1 MFKSRSQF
9 NPLSTLGLVLVLAAA
24 ALPVLA
30 LVYDF
35 EDRAQLD
42 DWEIFGPAKWR
53 IEDGVLIGEGL
64 GGLGSAIVP
73 EKDKGRQAQRMELKD
88 IVFSDGTF
96 EFKIQFMKGK
106 YHEGGIFYR
115 WQDVANWH
123 NTHLQEIPG
132 SVISV
137 LIHLQ

>member
-42 DWEIFGPAKWR
+42 DWQIFGPALNGASKM
-53 IEDGVLIGEGL
+53 G
-64 GGLGSAIVP
+64 
-73 EKDKGRQAQRMELKD
+73 
-88 IVFSDGTF
+88 F
-96 EFKIQFMKGK
+96 
-106 YHEGGIFYR
+106 
-115 WQDVANWH
+115 
-123 NTHLQEIPG
+123 
-132 SVISV
+132 
-137 LIHLQ
+137 